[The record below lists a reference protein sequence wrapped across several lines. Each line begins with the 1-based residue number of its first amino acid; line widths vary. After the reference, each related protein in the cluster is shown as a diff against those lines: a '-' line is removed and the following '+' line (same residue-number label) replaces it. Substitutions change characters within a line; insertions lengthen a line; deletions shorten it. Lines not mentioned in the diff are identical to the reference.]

1 MKAVEK
7 LARAVENND
16 SRLCVGL
23 DTDIKKIPKFLLKK
37 KDPVLAFNKK
47 IVAATGDL
55 VCAYK
60 LNMAFYE
67 ALGLPGIAALKK
79 TVEYIP
85 ENMVVILDGKRGDIG
100 NTAQKYAAAIFD
112 YFGADATT
120 LNPYMGEDSILPFS
134 EYRDKLS
141 FILCLTSNPTAREF
155 QFLKNGVKPLYLQV
169 ADRVRRW
176 NKNKNLGLVVGAT
189 FGRQIK
195 EIRKAAGRM
204 PFLIPGVGS
213 QKGDLGA
220 AVQHGSAGGALAL
233 INSSRD
239 IIYASPGK
247 DFAVQ
252 ARLKAI
258 QLYQNINSARN

>member
-7 LARAVENND
+7 LARAVENID
-16 SRLCVGL
+16 SLLCVGL

-47 IVAATGDL
+47 IVDATSDL

-67 ALGLPGIAALKK
+67 ALGLSGIISLKK
-79 TVEYIP
+79 TMEYIP
-85 ENMVVILDGKRGDIG
+85 KNVPVVLDGKRGDIG

-112 YFGADATT
+112 YFRADATT

-134 EYRDKLS
+134 EYREKLS
-141 FILCLTSNPTAREF
+141 FVLCLTSNPTAREF
-155 QFLKNGVKPLYLQV
+155 QFLKNSGKPLYLQV
-169 ADRVRRW
+169 ADRVKRW

-189 FGRQIK
+189 HPGQIK
-195 EIRKAAGRM
+195 DIRKAAGRM

-220 AVQHGSAGGALAL
+220 AVKYGSAGGALAL
-233 INSSRD
+233 INSSRE
-239 IIYASPGK
+239 IIYPSSGK

-258 QLYQNINSARN
+258 QLYQSINLARN